1 MNTELR
7 ELSIKDIEMI
17 KSLFASVFT
26 KEPCNDEYL
35 FTDREEY
42 ACVWVLSKESF

>member
-26 KEPCNDEYL
+26 NEPWNDEYL
-35 FTDREEY
+35 FTHSEEY
-42 ACVWVLSKESF
+42 GYV